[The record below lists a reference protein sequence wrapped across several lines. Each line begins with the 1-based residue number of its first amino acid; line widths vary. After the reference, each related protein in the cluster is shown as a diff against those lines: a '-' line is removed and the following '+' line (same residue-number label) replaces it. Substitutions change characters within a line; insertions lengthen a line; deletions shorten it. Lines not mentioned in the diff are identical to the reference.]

1 MTVGSFVGILLGSK
15 EVIDVGAVVR
25 TIEGF
30 DEDKSEG

>member
-15 EVIDVGAVVR
+15 EVINVGAVVR